1 MKDPKA
7 WEWANRYAPHERTQ
21 VALILDLLGEDSWR
35 NVYAAGELELRP
47 PRVPTTEPHEEALDR
62 L

>member
-1 MKDPKA
+1 MILELTPQQRVRG
-7 WEWANRYAPHERTQ
+7 NGR
-21 VALILDLLGEDSWR
+21 ILDLLGEDSWR